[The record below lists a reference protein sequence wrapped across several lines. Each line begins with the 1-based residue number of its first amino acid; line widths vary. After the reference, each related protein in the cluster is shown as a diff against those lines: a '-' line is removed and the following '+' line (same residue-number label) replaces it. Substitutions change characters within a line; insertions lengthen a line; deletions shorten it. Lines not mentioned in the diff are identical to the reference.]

1 MINLFNYPVID
12 DNSKFKGYKGHSGK
26 VNRVIWRDDDERI
39 LSIAKDDK
47 AIIYWKVVREEE
59 K

>member
-26 VNRVIWRDDDERI
+26 VNYLERC
-39 LSIAKDDK
+39 
-47 AIIYWKVVREEE
+47 
-59 K
+59 

>member
-1 MINLFNYPVID
+1 MTNLFNYPVID

-26 VNRVIWRDDDERI
+26 VNRVVWTLNDEKI

-47 AIIYWKVVREEE
+47 AIILWNVVREE